1 MLIAQISDLHV
12 RPAGQL
18 YGGAADANAHLT
30 GAIRHLHALD
40 RLPDLVILSGDLV
53 EHGAPEEYAQAASR
67 LKDLTIPFLIVAGN
81 HDDRDCLRQAFP
93 DHRYL
98 PETGA
103 LNYCIDE
110 HPVRILVLD
119 TCRPGLHHGEVDE
132 QDLAWLDRTLRL
144 DPTKAT
150 LLVMHLHR
158 L

>member
-67 LKDLTIPFLIVAGN
+67 LKDLMISTVFARPF
-81 HDDRDCLRQAFP
+81 
-93 DHRYL
+93 
-98 PETGA
+98 
-103 LNYCIDE
+103 
-110 HPVRILVLD
+110 
-119 TCRPGLHHGEVDE
+119 
-132 QDLAWLDRTLRL
+132 RTTVTYQRR
-144 DPTKAT
+144 A
-150 LLVMHLHR
+150 H
-158 L
+158 

>member
-1 MLIAQISDLHV
+1 LLKFRIFTFGLQGSSM
-12 RPAGQL
+12 AGR
-18 YGGAADANAHLT
+18 ADANAHLT

-67 LKDLTIPFLIVAGN
+67 LKDLTLPFLIVAGN

-103 LNYCIDE
+103 LNY
-110 HPVRILVLD
+110 
-119 TCRPGLHHGEVDE
+119 
-132 QDLAWLDRTLRL
+132 
-144 DPTKAT
+144 
-150 LLVMHLHR
+150 
-158 L
+158 